1 MFSCIHPYSADSLYS
16 SPLYSR
22 GALKTLHS
30 TVFPPSC
37 RRTQHVGS
45 LASMRSGLTRHTST
59 VPNPVWVQVRW
70 WCGRSGLTH
79 TLETVL
85 SQALARDVL
94 HTFYEPS
101 RNLLG
106 AF

>member
-1 MFSCIHPYSADSLYS
+1 VFSCIHPYSADSLYS
-16 SPLYSR
+16 YPLYSR
-22 GALKTLHS
+22 GALNTLHS

-37 RRTQHVGS
+37 RRVQHVGS
-45 LASMRSGLTRHTST
+45 LASM
-59 VPNPVWVQVRW
+59 
-70 WCGRSGLTH
+70 RSGLTH

>member
-1 MFSCIHPYSADSLYS
+1 M
-16 SPLYSR
+16 
-22 GALKTLHS
+22 
-30 TVFPPSC
+30 
-37 RRTQHVGS
+37 
-45 LASMRSGLTRHTST
+45 
-59 VPNPVWVQVRW
+59 
-70 WCGRSGLTH
+70 RSGLTH

>member
-1 MFSCIHPYSADSLYS
+1 MFRCIHPYSAVFTVIFSVVFTRCSED
-16 SPLYSR
+16 
-22 GALKTLHS
+22 AAHN

-45 LASMRSGLTRHTST
+45 LASM
-59 VPNPVWVQVRW
+59 
-70 WCGRSGLTH
+70 RSGLTH